1 MLLTPPPFENSDTT
15 RTSFRTCD
23 PSQGLC
29 PLGAEQF
36 ASPWRNQKPTS
47 FVPLSLFFSSA
58 KYMSLS
64 PSLALVYAAEYAF
77 MMSILLLTL
86 LSWLHSHPVMSKVS
100 LLPVA
105 NVVSSPVQNLV
116 DVLVS
121 EQAPGFAPDWKSR
134 VKVALV
140 NGPVELITE
149 LLVTVSFPPAL
160 ATLKMS
166 AQSFWLELQ
175 NDPPAQLVAV

>member
-1 MLLTPPPFENSDTT
+1 
-15 RTSFRTCD
+15 
-23 PSQGLC
+23 
-29 PLGAEQF
+29 
-36 ASPWRNQKPTS
+36 
-47 FVPLSLFFSSA
+47 
-58 KYMSLS
+58 
-64 PSLALVYAAEYAF
+64 

-175 NDPPAQLVAV
+175 NDPPAQLVAVLPSSWKSSSWTASAFEIAKIPMATIAISRTTVSRRPRFPKLGMNL